1 MAKRKMI
8 TEIKFGYSKSGKEF
22 DVSVEVDL
30 NRFEKQ
36 FNAAQFQLDNQVMTS
51 MIPYMPRVTGTFI
64 NVTKAMSAAIAGSG
78 EVIAAAPPYGR
89 FLYKGKVMVDPKTG
103 SPWARP
109 GAKKVLTD
117 KDIKYTNPKA
127 TPEWFETAKKNYADD
142 WIKGV
147 KRKAG
152 GG

>member
-1 MAKRKMI
+1 MADKSFTFKDV
-8 TEIKFGYSKSGKEF
+8 KVKSGDIRAEINM
-22 DVSVEVDL
+22 D
-30 NRFEKQ
+30 RFESQ
-36 FNAAQFQLDNQVMTS
+36 FKYAQLYLDNMVMTS

-78 EVIAAAPPYGR
+78 EVVAAAPPYGR
-89 FLYKGKVMVDPKTG
+89 FLYNGKVMVDSQTG
-103 SPWARP
+103 SPWARK
-109 GAKKVLTD
+109 GAKKVVTD

-127 TPEWFETAKKNYADD
+127 TPKWFETAKQNHGDG
-142 WIKGV
+142 WIRGV